1 MHLGT
6 ILTVSGTGST
16 FKAQLTRRCRTSFSS
31 GSTRTLSR
39 TPTLP
44 SIEPG
49 RQTLPSSPGSARSR
63 SSGMSCTTR
72 CKSSGAPTGSQGSSW
87 RTTSADGLPGLEMG
101 RSCLLM
107 LVAAWEC
114 SVPTS
119 GQSTRTCRAASSS
132 RTCRKPLTYGSQ
144 SRALRPWLR
153 TTTPSRLSKVET
165 PHRPGF
171 SIPAAQNIYFI
182 GAKFYYY
189 RNIFHDNPDEGVLRI
204 LAGLR
209 PAFADH
215 SLLLIDDKVLPD
227 QGVHRH
233 ATMLDLAMMAQ
244 VGSLERTS
252 QQWHDLLGNAGWE
265 IISVVTYDDEYDSVL
280 VAKPVST

>member
-1 MHLGT
+1 M
-6 ILTVSGTGST
+6 
-16 FKAQLTRRCRTSFSS
+16 
-31 GSTRTLSR
+31 
-39 TPTLP
+39 
-44 SIEPG
+44 
-49 RQTLPSSPGSARSR
+49 
-63 SSGMSCTTR
+63 
-72 CKSSGAPTGSQGSSW
+72 
-87 RTTSADGLPGLEMG
+87 
-101 RSCLLM
+101 
-107 LVAAWEC
+107 
-114 SVPTS
+114 
-119 GQSTRTCRAASSS
+119 
-132 RTCRKPLTYGSQ
+132 
-144 SRALRPWLR
+144 
-153 TTTPSRLSKVET
+153 
-165 PHRPGF
+165 
-171 SIPAAQNIYFI
+171 
-182 GAKFYYY
+182 
-189 RNIFHDNPDEGVLRI
+189 LRI